1 MLQINTGSTGKSMAG
16 IYIVLAE
23 LTEPLDLQV
32 RSGRI
37 FYLEQ
42 GFYAYVGSALS
53 GLDKR
58 IGRHLKTRKKLF
70 WHIDYLLDRAVVC
83 NIISAETRQK
93 EECFIARSLG
103 QKLISIPG
111 FGCSDCRCPS
121 HLFFSKDL
129 HVIDTHVSDILWK
142 RGLKPLRLF
151 NLHPSAC

>member
-23 LTEPLDLQV
+23 LTKPLDLQV

-70 WHIDYLLDRAVVC
+70 WHIDYLLDRAV
-83 NIISAETRQK
+83 
-93 EECFIARSLG
+93 
-103 QKLISIPG
+103 
-111 FGCSDCRCPS
+111 
-121 HLFFSKDL
+121 
-129 HVIDTHVSDILWK
+129 
-142 RGLKPLRLF
+142 
-151 NLHPSAC
+151 